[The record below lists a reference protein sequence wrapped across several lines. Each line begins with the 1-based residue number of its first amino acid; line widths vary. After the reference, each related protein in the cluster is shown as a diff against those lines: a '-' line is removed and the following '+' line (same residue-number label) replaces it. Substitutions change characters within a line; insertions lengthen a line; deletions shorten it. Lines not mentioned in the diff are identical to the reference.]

1 MPYGII
7 RKGVQYRRTK
17 HWTKTNIKPNLL
29 WIKKVNNSLEI
40 KVNYPTSKVIITSHR
55 NFPFIEEDGEKIN
68 KYEANFNNND
78 LEVGE
83 ERKKVFFSLW

>member
-1 MPYGII
+1 M
-7 RKGVQYRRTK
+7 
-17 HWTKTNIKPNLL
+17 
-29 WIKKVNNSLEI
+29 
-40 KVNYPTSKVIITSHR
+40 IITSHR

-83 ERKKVFFSLW
+83 ERKRYFFTMIKKQARDYMCIKDREEDVESFASHKTLSANDFEKE